1 MPNKSLK
8 PLAVKKTNKH
18 DRERKVLI
26 GLVDLY
32 LKTGKPVGSNTL
44 KEAGFDDLSSATLRN
59 YFATLE
65 EEGYLHQQHT
75 SGGRIPTDKAFRL
88 YANHCLEDEDL
99 QLDHS
104 FVALGE
110 MENKE
115 IASYLQKV
123 ADQLSDASS
132 CAVFLSAPRFD
143 HDYVSDLKL
152 VAIDGSRCLG
162 VIVTDF
168 GVVQTELLP
177 TDQKLSAFTVK
188 RIESF
193 FQWRIHGG
201 QKPDGLSPE
210 EEKLAQAFYSELM
223 VRYIVG
229 YANFLNEDL
238 YNTGFSKL
246 LSYNDFQD
254 PASLASGLG
263 LFENPQSMRIML
275 RECAKHNS
283 IKLWIGDEL
292 APHYCHGKT
301 NCMVAAIPYCINS
314 KPVGAIG
321 ILGPQRIPYRKVLGL
336 LRAYADRVSITLT
349 KEIFKHKIT
358 FRQPQQD
365 RTPFITHNENRLIL
379 IEDKRSE

>member
-1 MPNKSLK
+1 MTKALK
-8 PLAVKKTNKH
+8 PFTLKKSSKH
-18 DRERKVLI
+18 DRERKVLL
-26 GLVDLY
+26 GLVDYY

-44 KEAGFDDLSSATLRN
+44 KEAGFEDLSSATLRN

-88 YANHCLEDEDL
+88 YANYCLENEPP
-99 QLDHS
+99 QLNQSLDT
-104 FVALGE
+104 LGE

-115 IASYLQKV
+115 IASFLQKV
-123 ADQLSDASS
+123 ADHLSEASS

-143 HDYVSDLKL
+143 HDYVNELKL
-152 VAIDGSRCLG
+152 VSIDGSRCLG

-177 TDQKLSAFTVK
+177 TDQKLTAFAVK
-188 RIESF
+188 RIEAF
-193 FQWRIHGG
+193 FQWRIQGG
-201 QKPDGLSPE
+201 QKPEGLTAE
-210 EEKLAQAFYSELM
+210 EEKLAQTFYNELM

-246 LSYNDFQD
+246 LNYNDFQD
-254 PASLASGLG
+254 PASLASSLG
-263 LFENPQSMRIML
+263 LFENPHSMRLML

-283 IKLWIGDEL
+283 IKLWIGDDL
-292 APHYCHGKT
+292 TPFCPGKI

-321 ILGPQRIPYRKVLGL
+321 ILGPQRVPYRKVLGL
-336 LRAYADRVSITLT
+336 LRAYADRVSLTLT

-379 IEDKRSE
+379 IEDKRS